1 VETDILIKDNMVL
14 KLDSSW
20 KAPVITLSV
29 KTLRHEEVEGKGG
42 KKKTKTVPLKKAF
55 SERSELAA
63 RIEKGERLL
72 EIVKR
77 VEKYADR
84 SRLKPEE
91 KREVIFITKQ
101 WREFGLDPRI
111 NLTGEQAQKLLETVE
126 VEIEKIKNRA
136 GQLRD
141 LEQWAK
147 QIGDAGA
154 IEFRVYTLIDGV
166 PLDLVRSTGWQE
178 K

>member
-1 VETDILIKDNMVL
+1 
-14 KLDSSW
+14 
-20 KAPVITLSV
+20 
-29 KTLRHEEVEGKGG
+29 
-42 KKKTKTVPLKKAF
+42 
-55 SERSELAA
+55 
-63 RIEKGERLL
+63 
-72 EIVKR
+72 
-77 VEKYADR
+77 
-84 SRLKPEE
+84 
-91 KREVIFITKQ
+91 
-101 WREFGLDPRI
+101 
-111 NLTGEQAQKLLETVE
+111 LTGEQAQKLLETVE